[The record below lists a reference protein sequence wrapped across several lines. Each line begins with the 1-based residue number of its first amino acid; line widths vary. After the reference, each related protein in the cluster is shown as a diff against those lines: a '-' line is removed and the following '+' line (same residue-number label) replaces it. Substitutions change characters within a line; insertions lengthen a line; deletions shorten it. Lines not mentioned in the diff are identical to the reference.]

1 MTEARHDVTQQH
13 THKNRWINSLL
24 KLNLKPEI
32 QLVDETDDPNEI
44 KLMEI
49 KYIKQFE
56 LF

>member
-1 MTEARHDVTQQH
+1 MTEARHDITQQH

-49 KYIKQFE
+49 KYSNIYF
-56 LF
+56 FR